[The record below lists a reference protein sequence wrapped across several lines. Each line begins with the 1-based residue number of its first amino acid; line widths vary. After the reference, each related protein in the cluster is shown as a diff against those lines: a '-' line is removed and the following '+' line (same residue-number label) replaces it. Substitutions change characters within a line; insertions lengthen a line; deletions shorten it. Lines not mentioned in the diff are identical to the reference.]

1 MSVNFS
7 GFSSGPSAMTASGRV
22 DWYDYYYSRT
32 ACSITTCASASDHSE
47 ALEGSSI
54 SVTFEYNGETYS
66 DRIDVDASSGRDTA
80 SWSVTVTN
88 GAGQRFTFTHW

>member
-1 MSVNFS
+1 
-7 GFSSGPSAMTASGRV
+7 MTASGRV

-32 ACSITTCASASDHSE
+32 ACSISTCASASDHSE

-54 SVTFEYNGETYS
+54 SVTFEYNGDTYS
-66 DRIDVDASSGRDTA
+66 DQIDVDASSGSDTS

-88 GAGQRFTFTHW
+88 RAGQSFSFTYR